1 MAPASTDA
9 VASPRPALE
18 PVDALPPVPGD
29 GYVQSFARGLGVIRS
44 FSADAPRQT
53 ITQVAAATGLTR
65 AGARRV
71 LLTLQ
76 SLGYAVT
83 DGRQFWLTPKILDLG
98 FSYLSSQPLWHL
110 SGPTVERLVAR
121 VHDSSS
127 IAVLDGHEIVYM
139 LRVPTRKVMRVTLGA
154 GSRLPAFST
163 SLGRVLLADLD
174 DDTLLDLVRR
184 HPPQALTEHTLT
196 DPHALLAAVR
206 QAQRQGFAINDREL
220 ETGLVSVAAPILDRA
235 GRTVAAL
242 NVGAA
247 YARDSIA
254 RLQAEV
260 LPELLSAARDIS
272 ALLQR
277 T

>member
-1 MAPASTDA
+1 MTAPPATAAAADA
-9 VASPRPALE
+9 PPA
-18 PVDALPPVPGD
+18 PGD

-53 ITQVAAATGLTR
+53 ITQVAAATALTR

-76 SLGYAVT
+76 ALGYAAS

-110 SGPTVERLVAR
+110 SEPIVEALVERVK
-121 VHDSSS
+121 DSSS
-127 IAVLDGHEIVYM
+127 IAVLDGADIVYM

-154 GSRLPAFST
+154 GSRLPAYAT

-174 DDTLLDLVRR
+174 DDALRALLQR
-184 HPPQALTEHTLT
+184 HPPVAHTEHTLT
-196 DPHALLAAVR
+196 DPERLLAAVHDAR
-206 QAQRQGFAINDREL
+206 RQGWAVNDREL
-220 ETGLVSVAAPILDRA
+220 ETGLVSIAAPILDRA

-247 YARDSIA
+247 YAHDSIE
-254 RLQAEV
+254 RLHREV
-260 LPELLSAARDIS
+260 LPELLRAARDIS

>member
-1 MAPASTDA
+1 MAASQPSPADEGSA
-9 VASPRPALE
+9 
-18 PVDALPPVPGD
+18 PPVPGD

-53 ITQVAAATGLTR
+53 ITQVAASTGLTR

-76 SLGYAVT
+76 SLGYAAS
-83 DGRQFWLTPKILDLG
+83 DGRLFWLTPKILDLG

-110 SGPTVERLVAR
+110 SEPIVEALVAK
-121 VHDSSS
+121 VKDSSS

-163 SLGRVLLADLD
+163 SLGRVLLAGLD
-174 DDTLLDLVRR
+174 DETLQALLRR

-196 DPHALLAAVR
+196 DPAALLAAVH
-206 QAQRQGFAINDREL
+206 QARREGFAANDREL
-220 ETGLVSVAAPILDRA
+220 ETGLVSIAAPIFDRA

-247 YARDSIA
+247 YARDSVA
-254 RLQAEV
+254 RLRQEV
-260 LPELLSAARDIS
+260 LPELLKAAHDIS

>member
-1 MAPASTDA
+1 MVESTQ
-9 VASPRPALE
+9 E
-18 PVDALPPVPGD
+18 TPVPGD

-44 FSADAPRQT
+44 FSADAPRQN
-53 ITQVAAATGLTR
+53 ITQVAAATALTR

-71 LLTLQ
+71 LLTLVA
-76 SLGYAVT
+76 LGYAAT
-83 DGRQFWLTPKILDLG
+83 DGKLFWLTPKILDLG

-110 SGPTVERLVAR
+110 SEPIVEALVGR

-163 SLGRVLLADLD
+163 SLGRVLLGGLD
-174 DDTLLDLVRR
+174 DAALKDLLQR
-184 HPPQALTEHTLT
+184 HPPQAMTEHTLT
-196 DPHALLAAVR
+196 DHYALLAAVHEAR
-206 QAQRQGFAINDREL
+206 NQGYALNDREL
-220 ETGLVSVAAPILDRA
+220 ETGLVSIAAPIFDRA
-235 GRTVAAL
+235 GRTVAAI

-247 YARDSIA
+247 YASGSIE
-254 RLQAEV
+254 RLRTVVRPQ
-260 LPELLSAARDIS
+260 LLAAAHDIS
-272 ALLQR
+272 ALLKH

>member
-1 MAPASTDA
+1 MDLQPPPAAP
-9 VASPRPALE
+9 E
-18 PVDALPPVPGD
+18 PTAAPVPGD

-53 ITQVAAATGLTR
+53 ITQVAASTDLTR

-76 SLGYAVT
+76 SLGYAAT
-83 DGRQFWLTPKILDLG
+83 DGRLFWLTPKILDLG

-110 SGPTVERLVAR
+110 SEPIVEALVERIK
-121 VHDSSS
+121 DSSS

-154 GSRLPAFST
+154 GSRLPAYST
-163 SLGRVLLADLD
+163 SLGRVLLGGLD
-174 DDTLLDLVRR
+174 DAALHDLMRR
-184 HPPQALTEHTLT
+184 HPPQALTAHTIT
-196 DPHALLAAVR
+196 DPEALLAAVR
-206 QAQRQGFAINDREL
+206 HAQQQGWATNDREL
-220 ETGLVSVAAPILDRA
+220 ETGLVSIAAPIFDRA

-247 YARDSIA
+247 YAHDSLA
-254 RLQAEV
+254 RLRNDV
-260 LPELLSAARDIS
+260 LPELLKAARDIS